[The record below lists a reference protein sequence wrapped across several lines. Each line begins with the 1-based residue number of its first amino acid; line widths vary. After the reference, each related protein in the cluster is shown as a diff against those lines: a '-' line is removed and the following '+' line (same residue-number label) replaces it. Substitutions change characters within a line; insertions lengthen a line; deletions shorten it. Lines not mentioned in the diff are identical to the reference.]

1 MLSLILVLS
10 SFPMRLLADILDDE
24 ENTFITSSEDVQF
37 EVEAIV
43 TSTWDKHANVDF
55 KIKNTGNSINTFV
68 TFEL

>member
-37 EVEAIV
+37 EVEAVV

-55 KIKNTGNSINTFV
+55 KI
-68 TFEL
+68 